1 VRIGANRSTVLMA
14 AAVLGFVLVA
24 GVSQQPVVAQSS
36 DQKVEE
42 AFKNIKALNG
52 QPADMLNP
60 TMVMFEAALGVG
72 CGYCHDADA
81 NKREVDSKPQK
92 TIARGMIEMVNNI
105 NKTTFRGQ
113 ARVTCFTCHQ
123 GRNIPIGV
131 PNVTN
136 SPLPPALGEDFVA
149 SLPPPPPVPTAVTP
163 AQLID
168 KYIASLGAVQ
178 QVGSLDAVGTVTQR
192 RPGRNFPSQQIEF
205 LSKAPGMGLTITKA
219 GQNDNLMAYGA
230 TAGWARGGAGA
241 PRDLRKA
248 EADGAMLE
256 DPFNLPAHLKQ
267 MLLEPKMERPEVL
280 RGHEVYVVSGKTRNL
295 PRVQAYFNK
304 DTGMLERLT
313 YFNDTLFGTYPTQI
327 DYRDFRD
334 VGGRK
339 VPYEWVISQTRNR
352 EFTYAM
358 QTVKAAPLEDAKFA
372 KPAAGSR

>member
-1 VRIGANRSTVLMA
+1 VRPRAKRSTVLMA
-14 AAVLGFVLVA
+14 AAVLGLVLVA
-24 GVSQQPVVAQSS
+24 GVSQRPVAAQSS
-36 DQKVEE
+36 DQKVED

-52 QPADMLNP
+52 QQADMLNP

-92 TIARGMIEMVNNI
+92 LIARQMIEMVNSV

-113 ARVTCFTCHQ
+113 AKVSCFTCHQ

-149 SLPPPPPVPTAVTP
+149 SLPPPPPVPSVTP
-163 AQLID
+163 VQVID

-178 QVGSLDAVGTVTQR
+178 QVGGLDAVGTVTQR
-192 RPGRNFPSQQIEF
+192 RPGRNFPSQQIEI
-205 LSKAPGMGLTITKA
+205 LSKAPGMGLTITRA

-230 TAGWARGGAGA
+230 TAGWARGGTAA

-256 DPFNLPAHLKQ
+256 DPYNLPAHLKQ
-267 MLLEPKMERPEVL
+267 MLLEPKMERPTVI
-280 RGHEVYVVSGKTRNL
+280 RGHEVFVISAKTRNL
-295 PRVQAYFNK
+295 PKVEAFFNK
-304 DTGMLERLT
+304 DTAMLERLV
-313 YFNDTLFGTYPTQI
+313 YYNDTLFGIYPTQVE
-327 DYRDFRD
+327 YRDFRD

-358 QTVKAAPLEDAKFA
+358 QTVKAAPIEDAKFA
-372 KPAAGSR
+372 KPSAGSR

>member
-1 VRIGANRSTVLMA
+1 MRIGANRSTVLMA

-205 LSKAPGMGLTITKA
+205 LSKAP
-219 GQNDNLMAYGA
+219 
-230 TAGWARGGAGA
+230 
-241 PRDLRKA
+241 
-248 EADGAMLE
+248 
-256 DPFNLPAHLKQ
+256 
-267 MLLEPKMERPEVL
+267 
-280 RGHEVYVVSGKTRNL
+280 
-295 PRVQAYFNK
+295 
-304 DTGMLERLT
+304 
-313 YFNDTLFGTYPTQI
+313 
-327 DYRDFRD
+327 
-334 VGGRK
+334 
-339 VPYEWVISQTRNR
+339 
-352 EFTYAM
+352 
-358 QTVKAAPLEDAKFA
+358 
-372 KPAAGSR
+372 